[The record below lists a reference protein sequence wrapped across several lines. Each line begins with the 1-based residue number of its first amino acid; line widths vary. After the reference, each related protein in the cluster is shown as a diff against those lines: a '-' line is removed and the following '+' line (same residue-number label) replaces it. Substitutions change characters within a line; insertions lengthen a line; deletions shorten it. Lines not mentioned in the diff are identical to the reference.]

1 MSDQGQAARDM
12 IQRQIRELDEISS
25 KTIED
30 LNTVAGTERIGK
42 WKTRT
47 APLLAQF
54 VGKKE
59 AQEFA
64 DKRPGPSFTNDIV
77 EEFTDEVDLYR
88 SYLVVLSKK
97 FGGAPPPAGG
107 SS

>member
-1 MSDQGQAARDM
+1 MSDPGQAARDM
-12 IQRQIRELDEISS
+12 IQRQIKALDAISS
-25 KTIED
+25 QTLED
-30 LNTVAGTERIGK
+30 LNTVAGTERIAK

-47 APLLAQF
+47 VPLLAQW

-64 DKRPGPSFTNDIV
+64 DTRPGPSFTNDIV

-88 SYLVVLSKK
+88 NYLVALSKK
-97 FGGAPPPAGG
+97 VGATLPPVG
-107 SS
+107 

>member
-1 MSDQGQAARDM
+1 MSDPGKAAQEM
-12 IQRQIRELDEISS
+12 IQRQIKELDEISS

-30 LNTVAGTERIGK
+30 LNTVAGSERVAK

-47 APLLAQF
+47 VPLLAQF

-64 DKRPGPSFTNDIV
+64 DKRPGPSFTSDLL
-77 EEFTDEVDLYR
+77 EEFGDEVDLYR
-88 SYLVVLSKK
+88 HHLVTLAKK
-97 FGGAPPPAGG
+97 VGSVPPPAHG